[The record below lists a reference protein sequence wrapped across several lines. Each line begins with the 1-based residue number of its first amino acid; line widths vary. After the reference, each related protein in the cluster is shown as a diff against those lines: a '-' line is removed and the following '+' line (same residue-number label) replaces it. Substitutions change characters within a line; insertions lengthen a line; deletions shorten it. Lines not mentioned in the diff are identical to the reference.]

1 MDLATAWQGKGA
13 QQATEGAT
21 RRHVSPPR
29 NGIREGTKNEI
40 EGPECG
46 PVFGT
51 KSVPDLGRIFSFPFQ
66 LRIEGP
72 EYGPVLGTKM
82 VPVLGPQIGYKGVD
96 FGIAAAHVHG

>member
-1 MDLATAWQGKGA
+1 MSA
-13 QQATEGAT
+13 
-21 RRHVSPPR
+21 H
-29 NGIREGTKNEI
+29 
-40 EGPECG
+40 PEMAYVRA
-46 PVFGT
+46 PKT
-51 KSVPDLGRIFSFPFQ
+51 KSRDRNAAPFLEPKAFPIWGRIFSFPFQ